1 MKPAPPLCHERIP
14 REATNTYSYAR
25 PLREKYPSLP
35 SWEVQVTND
44 SGEGETM
51 IVPRKYPNV
60 PWTGGS
66 VDTDFVEE
74 CYSLIGSMKNWIW
87 SSSQSSFARQNKLSH
102 ENDKLS
108 HENNLLRNRVESQAS
123 TIRTLERCIWSFGPC
138 EAGGSSDPIPDAT
151 GGVTPSPAGECNPMN
166 TILQSKKDSSR
177 LMKCLAP
184 KHPSRRQ
191 VREGTTLATI
201 RSKSGD
207 LPSGEQITRDDD
219 EEGKEDTT
227 PLVQRQSKRG
237 RL

>member
-1 MKPAPPLCHERIP
+1 M
-14 REATNTYSYAR
+14 
-25 PLREKYPSLP
+25 
-35 SWEVQVTND
+35 
-44 SGEGETM
+44 
-51 IVPRKYPNV
+51 
-60 PWTGGS
+60 
-66 VDTDFVEE
+66 
-74 CYSLIGSMKNWIW
+74 
-87 SSSQSSFARQNKLSH
+87 
-102 ENDKLS
+102 
-108 HENNLLRNRVESQAS
+108 ESQAS

-177 LMKCLAP
+177 LMKRLAP
-184 KHPSRRQ
+184 KHPSHRQ

-201 RSKSGD
+201 RSKSED
-207 LPSGEQITRDDD
+207 LPSGEQITRDVD